1 MSGLGGR
8 TLAPVVEVDDQTFGK
23 LVLEALVPVLVD
35 FRADWCA
42 PCRTLEPVLADIA
55 VERVGSLS
63 VCQLDAD
70 RNPATVARYGI
81 MGLPTLILFH
91 GGQIAGRT
99 SQARTRRDVEDFLA
113 STLAG

>member
-1 MSGLGGR
+1 
-8 TLAPVVEVDDQTFGK
+8 VVEVDDQTFGK
-23 LVLEALVPVLVD
+23 FVLEARVPVLVD

-42 PCRTLEPVLADIA
+42 PCRALELALVDVA
-55 VERVGSLS
+55 DERIGSLS
-63 VCQLDAD
+63 VCRLDAD
-70 RNPATVARYGI
+70 MNPVTVARYGV
-81 MGLPTLILFH
+81 MGLPTLILFR

>member
-1 MSGLGGR
+1 M
-8 TLAPVVEVDDQTFGK
+8 APVVEVDDQTFGK
-23 LVLEALVPVLVD
+23 SVLEAPVPVLVD

-42 PCRTLEPVLADIA
+42 PCRALEPTLADIA
-55 VERVGSLS
+55 GERVGSLS
-63 VCQLDAD
+63 VCRLDAD
-70 RNPATVARYGI
+70 MNPLTVARYGV